1 MLKTHRCKNHRH
13 FNVLIQVQ
21 IKIPATMP
29 ILSNA
34 ETHLAQALNKAL
46 PQTQCQ
52 RCGYA
57 GCLPYA
63 QAMAQG
69 QAPANRCPPGGQAGL
84 ITLSAILGIEATQ
97 LDGSCGAVGPRTVA
111 YIRPDL
117 CIGCTK
123 CIDVCPTDAIVGG
136 PRKLHFV
143 IAQFCTGCDL
153 CLPPCPVDCIDLLPL
168 QAHLLAAESWS
179 DDHIA
184 TAKARYD
191 QKSLR
196 SIDRGVQ
203 QRETQQQVQQAAAPN
218 SDIANLLEK
227 ARLKAA
233 GRLAKNKDVKVID
246 EQ

>member
-1 MLKTHRCKNHRH
+1 MSMLY
-13 FNVLIQVQ
+13 L
-21 IKIPATMP
+21 
-29 ILSNA
+29 A
-34 ETHLAQALNKAL
+34 ETQLAQALNQAL

-63 QAMAQG
+63 QAMAKG
-69 QAPANRCPPGGQAGL
+69 QAPPNRCPPGGQQGL
-84 ITLSAILGIEATQ
+84 VKLSAILQVEPTQ
-97 LDGSCGAVGPRTVA
+97 LDTSCGQVGPRTVA
-111 YIRPDL
+111 SIDPDL

-136 PRKLHFV
+136 PKKLHFV

-153 CLPPCPVDCIDLLPL
+153 CLPPCPVDCIDLLPV

-196 SIDRGVQ
+196 SIDRRAQ
-203 QRETQQQVQQAAAPN
+203 EPAAQQQVQPQVQPLLQQAAAPD

-233 GRLAKNKDVKVID
+233 SRLAKNKYVKVID